1 MGQYRYFLAIQTR
14 LPEDYLADA
23 EFRRNLETLRRLGFD
38 GVELNISDPD
48 TVEPRRLK
56 AYLAEFGLVLSMF
69 ASGLTAKT
77 FSLSLAT
84 SDEARRKEA
93 IGRTVRFLEFAH
105 EFGAGVIA
113 GYLKGAPQDSGPGAR
128 ERLAASVLELA
139 PIADRLKTPL
149 LIEAVNRYE
158 SPVGHSLADTWD
170 IARRAGSPFVWILP
184 DTFHMNIEESNM
196 RQAIAHTGPA
206 SAPSTSRTTTGISP
220 ASGPL
225 TSARSSG
232 CSTRW
237 ATRASWPS
245 RETCGRAS
253 SRTWKWR
260 CGASGR
266 TWLGRRANDKNPR
279 PIRICGLSQ
288 NTTPGSRTEPGVV
301 FPPVPAAGHR

>member
-1 MGQYRYFLAIQTR
+1 MGHYRYFLAIQTR

-77 FSLSLAT
+77 FNLSLAT

-93 IGRTVRFLEFAH
+93 IGRTIRFLEFAH

-128 ERLAASVLELA
+128 ERLAASVVELA

-196 RQAIAHTGPA
+196 QQAIRAHRACFGSFHLSDNNRHFPGFGALDFGAIIGMLDEVGYQGKLAIEGNVRTSFIADVDVAMQCLGPHLTRKTGE
-206 SAPSTSRTTTGISP
+206 R
-220 ASGPL
+220 
-225 TSARSSG
+225 
-232 CSTRW
+232 
-237 ATRASWPS
+237 
-245 RETCGRAS
+245 
-253 SRTWKWR
+253 
-260 CGASGR
+260 
-266 TWLGRRANDKNPR
+266 
-279 PIRICGLSQ
+279 
-288 NTTPGSRTEPGVV
+288 
-301 FPPVPAAGHR
+301 